1 MYDDDEL
8 GPEDLCRHGK
18 PKFLICDS
26 CRTPVRQWRPVSETP
41 PLSADDGTG
50 AMDLAL
56 RLSDTVV
63 VAGWYRRG
71 CWYNS
76 LGRQVVPIEWLA
88 LSELVS

>member
-26 CRTPVRQWRPVSETP
+26 CRTPVRQWHAVSETP
-41 PLSADDGTG
+41 PLSKVADGG
-50 AMDLAL
+50 AIDLAL

-76 LGRQVVPIEWLA
+76 LGRQVAPIEWLA